1 MKDFIINLYANKYF
15 PIYLG
20 VVIVVL
26 LIAFFVVFFLGK
38 KDQKK
43 IEETQRLNAEAIKK
57 ASENGNA
64 NANTIVKSAPSEN
77 GTPVKETPSV
87 VEKPI
92 TPASQVKPAA
102 LPNAPVQPSPVTKVV
117 QNAPVTPITMPKTEQ
132 EPKITPS
139 MPTVNPVK
147 INEVKPAPVVNETIN
162 NIQKSAPIVEP
173 TKVEPIKPAPVQKEI
188 KPIISEPIKINEI
201 PKTENKIS
209 NEETYHVKEVD
220 KFKSLASSID
230 KDLTELENMKQN
242 TNNIPNN
249 EVANNITNTKVV
261 NNIYSSVY
269 VPKKEE
275 PIKEEKTMEDDDFDF
290 EETMNIE
297 LPKLKDDK

>member
-57 ASENGNA
+57 ASENG
-64 NANTIVKSAPSEN
+64 SATVNSA
-77 GTPVKETPSV
+77 PVKETIPV
-87 VEKPI
+87 AEKPI
-92 TPASQVKPAA
+92 TPAPQVKPAA

-117 QNAPVTPITMPKTEQ
+117 QNAPVTPAPMPKTEQ
-132 EPKITPS
+132 DPKITPS

-173 TKVEPIKPAPVQKEI
+173 TKVESIKPAPVQKEI
-188 KPIISEPIKINEI
+188 KPIISETIKINEI

>member
-20 VVIVVL
+20 VVIIVL

-57 ASENGNA
+57 ASEKGSTNVNNTVNSMPIINA
-64 NANTIVKSAPSEN
+64 T
-77 GTPVKETPSV
+77 TPV
-87 VEKPI
+87 VEKTATLPKTPVPQTKPI
-92 TPASQVKPAA
+92 TNVAQTTSVTMSKVEQAPIATSSAPMANQVKP
-102 LPNAPVQPSPVTKVV
+102 
-117 QNAPVTPITMPKTEQ
+117 
-132 EPKITPS
+132 
-139 MPTVNPVK
+139 
-147 INEVKPAPVVNETIN
+147 NEVKQNPVITENVSSIPK
-162 NIQKSAPIVEP
+162 NIPVMEPKVEQIKTNMVRPIVTEP
-173 TKVEPIKPAPVQKEI
+173 VKV
-188 KPIISEPIKINEI
+188 NEI
-201 PKTENKIS
+201 PKIENKVS
-209 NEETYHVKEVD
+209 NEEIYRANSNDID
-220 KFKSLASSID
+220 KFKNLASSID

-242 TNNIPNN
+242 VSVNNNFSS
-249 EVANNITNTKVV
+249 EVANNPTNTKVV

-275 PIKEEKTMEDDDFDF
+275 PIKEEVPIEDDDFDF
-290 EETMNIE
+290 EETMSIE

>member
-43 IEETQRLNAEAIKK
+43 IKETQRLNAEAIKK
-57 ASENGNA
+57 ASENG
-64 NANTIVKSAPSEN
+64 SATVNSA
-77 GTPVKETPSV
+77 PVKETILV
-87 VEKPI
+87 AEKPI
-92 TPASQVKPAA
+92 TPAPQVKPAA

-117 QNAPVTPITMPKTEQ
+117 QNAPVTPMAMPKAEQ
-132 EPKITPS
+132 APKVTVTPT
-139 MPTVNPVK
+139 MPTVNSVK

-201 PKTENKIS
+201 PKTLNKVS
-209 NEETYHVKEVD
+209 NEETYHANEVE